1 MVTAPVALRTVGRGA
16 LTSVARRIARRHRRI
31 ASHRVW
37 FREVGRKRGGTAM
50 ASSKA
55 AKPVVLHQDK
65 REKAMYEDF
74 GDLFAIIKTT
84 EKLER

>member
-16 LTSVARRIARRHRRI
+16 LTSVGSHVAIV

-37 FREVGRKRGGTAM
+37 FREVGRKREGTAM

>member
-1 MVTAPVALRTVGRGA
+1 
-16 LTSVARRIARRHRRI
+16 
-31 ASHRVW
+31 
-37 FREVGRKRGGTAM
+37 M

-84 EKLER
+84 EKLERCARTKRCNVGREANEETHPSEGRAGALRC

>member
-31 ASHRVW
+31 ASRLVP
-37 FREVGRKRGGTAM
+37 RGGRKRGGTAM

>member
-1 MVTAPVALRTVGRGA
+1 
-16 LTSVARRIARRHRRI
+16 
-31 ASHRVW
+31 
-37 FREVGRKRGGTAM
+37 M

-55 AKPVVLHQDK
+55 AKPVVLHRDK